1 MEYVRII
8 KELEE
13 IREERLFVAEV
24 FRDFELQ
31 NAIEEHEREKAMTLD
46 ELEVSG
52 WLWKGGIPMKTAGSS
67 AVCVFG
73 GGGGGGGGGLLH
85 ICLYRW
91 LRNVKMNLVVLK
103 EKKKHDNTSK
113 TLAVVV

>member
-1 MEYVRII
+1 MPRPYPLSLCPGLYCLRPYASMQRSIFSGSDMEYVRII

-31 NAIEEHEREKAMTLD
+31 NAIEEHEREKAMTLE

-52 WLWKGGIPMKTAGSS
+52 WLWKGGIQ
-67 AVCVFG
+67 
-73 GGGGGGGGGLLH
+73 
-85 ICLYRW
+85 
-91 LRNVKMNLVVLK
+91 
-103 EKKKHDNTSK
+103 
-113 TLAVVV
+113 